1 MLERFFVKDKNFY
14 KSILILAVPVV
25 LQNMITFGVNIM
37 DTVMLGSFG
46 EAQLSGSSLA
56 NDFISIFQILCMG
69 MGGGAAVL
77 TAQFWGR
84 KDTESIKKTIVIMI
98 RICLGIVMVF
108 TLATIFFSRQIMGI
122 YTTDAEVIEYGV
134 IYFKVS
140 LPTYF
145 LMGISLTLTLMLRSM
160 RKVNVPLITSIVCFF
175 VNVFFNWV
183 FIFGNLGMPQM
194 QIAGAALGTL
204 IARVVELLMIGSYF
218 FFIEKDI
225 GFKLKDLLLPCKSLI
240 KTYLHYSIP
249 VICSDALLAFGNSA
263 VSIVI
268 GHIGTEFVAANA
280 IIATIVRLC
289 SVFTQGLGQAASIE
303 TGNTLG
309 VGDRDKTYHQ
319 AVTMIT
325 LSVIIGL
332 VAGGLILVLSPWI
345 LSMYN
350 ISENTYYIATQMM
363 YAVCIMMVFQ
373 AMQGVLTKGVLR
385 GGGDTKFCVFVD
397 AGFLWLVSVPLGIL
411 CGIVWQMSPFIIYI
425 SLKID
430 WAIKSFVCLWR
441 VKSKKWINQI

>member
-1 MLERFFVKDKNFY
+1 M
-14 KSILILAVPVV
+14 
-25 LQNMITFGVNIM
+25 
-37 DTVMLGSFG
+37 GS
-46 EAQLSGSSLA
+46 
-56 NDFISIFQILCMG
+56 
-69 MGGGAAVL
+69 GGGAAVL

-240 KTYLHYSIP
+240 KTYLHYSIHYIYP
-249 VICSDALLAFGNSA
+249 EGY
-263 VSIVI
+263 
-268 GHIGTEFVAANA
+268 HI
-280 IIATIVRLC
+280 L
-289 SVFTQGLGQAASIE
+289 
-303 TGNTLG
+303 
-309 VGDRDKTYHQ
+309 
-319 AVTMIT
+319 
-325 LSVIIGL
+325 
-332 VAGGLILVLSPWI
+332 
-345 LSMYN
+345 
-350 ISENTYYIATQMM
+350 
-363 YAVCIMMVFQ
+363 
-373 AMQGVLTKGVLR
+373 
-385 GGGDTKFCVFVD
+385 
-397 AGFLWLVSVPLGIL
+397 
-411 CGIVWQMSPFIIYI
+411 
-425 SLKID
+425 
-430 WAIKSFVCLWR
+430 
-441 VKSKKWINQI
+441 